1 MSRTIQSTGLQ
12 RMACIVIFGA
22 TIVANGGCGVEVGAG
37 YPAGYYDDYPP
48 DAFIATTE
56 PFYYGGRAN
65 YWYGGRW
72 NYRNGGGWGHYGGE
86 PAGLR
91 QQRMQGAP
99 RQRTYESSRGR
110 GAGHSGGRSGGGHR

>member
-1 MSRTIQSTGLQ
+1 MIRTIGTTVRRATARAVVL
-12 RMACIVIFGA
+12 GA
-22 TIVANGGCGVEVGAG
+22 MIAASAGCGVEVGPE
-37 YPAGYYDDYPP
+37 YPVGVYGDYPP

-86 PAGLR
+86 PAGLH

-99 RQRTYESSRGR
+99 RQRTYESSGGR